1 MRLGDGIAIVPV
13 FIRLSVGRFI
23 CARKIMLDSIDSI
36 PSLMIPLDSFGLSF
50 LLPSEP
56 SSKRDV
62 LSAQVVLYCHSLD
75 VGLAKVH
82 HLMEAQDV
90 NGLAVRVSSASV

>member
-1 MRLGDGIAIVPV
+1 
-13 FIRLSVGRFI
+13 
-23 CARKIMLDSIDSI
+23 MLDSIDSI
-36 PSLMIPLDSFGLSF
+36 PSLMINSFGFLWSLSF
-50 LLPSEP
+50 LLPSAP

>member
-1 MRLGDGIAIVPV
+1 
-13 FIRLSVGRFI
+13 
-23 CARKIMLDSIDSI
+23 MLDSIDSI
-36 PSLMIPLDSFGLSF
+36 PSLMIPLDSFGLF
-50 LLPSEP
+50 HFFCPP

>member
-1 MRLGDGIAIVPV
+1 MT
-13 FIRLSVGRFI
+13 F
-23 CARKIMLDSIDSI
+23 
-36 PSLMIPLDSFGLSF
+36 
-50 LLPSEP
+50 
-56 SSKRDV
+56 

-90 NGLAVRVSSASV
+90 NGLAVRVSSAWPFDGGPGRKQVQKVVPLGTDGIYMF